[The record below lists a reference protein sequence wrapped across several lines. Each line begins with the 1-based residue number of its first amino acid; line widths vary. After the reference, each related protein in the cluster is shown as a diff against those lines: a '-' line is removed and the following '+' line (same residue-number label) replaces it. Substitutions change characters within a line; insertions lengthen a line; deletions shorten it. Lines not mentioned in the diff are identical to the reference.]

1 MITKKSR
8 IDKWNYYSNIY
19 SVLYKYIACYENE
32 VKTVCDNNDIGFYFS
47 LIKKKMDKHM
57 NEGLKKYDLTKSQQ
71 DVLGYLHFTDKDPV
85 IQRDIEEHFHISNPT
100 VTGILNR
107 LEQKGFIERKHNP
120 KDKRVRAIVLTQKE
134 QNLHEDIVKQIH
146 TMESRFGNALGE
158 EKKVQLLEI
167 LKELAENLE

>member
-1 MITKKSR
+1 M
-8 IDKWNYYSNIY
+8 SNSI
-19 SVLYKYIACYENE
+19 LNKELCFQLYIASKE
-32 VKTVCDNNDIGFYFS
+32 I
-47 LIKKKMDKHM
+47 IKQYKPY
-57 NEGLKKYDLTKSQQ
+57 LKKYDLTKSQQ

-107 LEQKGFIERKHNP
+107 LEQKGFIERKLNQ

-134 QNLHEDIVKQIH
+134 QDLHEDIVKQIR
-146 TMESRFGNALGE
+146 TMESRFGNVLGD

>member
-1 MITKKSR
+1 
-8 IDKWNYYSNIY
+8 
-19 SVLYKYIACYENE
+19 
-32 VKTVCDNNDIGFYFS
+32 
-47 LIKKKMDKHM
+47 M

-107 LEQKGFIERKHNP
+107 LEQKGFIERK
-120 KDKRVRAIVLTQKE
+120 LTQKE
-134 QNLHEDIVKQIH
+134 QDLHEDIVKQIR
-146 TMESRFGNALGE
+146 TMESRFGNVLGD